1 MSVWPEVKEN
11 LKALLRKIL
20 HKEWQEIWIMDTKG
34 RRLYKKKNWYIL
46 KELSV
51 VEIGRGHNNQAKTS
65 LRTECMT
72 VLNWSDSDLCESCGE
87 KETVEHVIYN
97 CKRNGEERKELITYL
112 NIKGKKTWN
121 IYWDMSLIY
130 PSVQYSTG
138 LNARI

>member
-51 VEIGRGHNNQAKTS
+51 VEIGRGHNN
-65 LRTECMT
+65 
-72 VLNWSDSDLCESCGE
+72 
-87 KETVEHVIYN
+87 
-97 CKRNGEERKELITYL
+97 
-112 NIKGKKTWN
+112 
-121 IYWDMSLIY
+121 
-130 PSVQYSTG
+130 
-138 LNARI
+138 

>member
-1 MSVWPEVKEN
+1 
-11 LKALLRKIL
+11 
-20 HKEWQEIWIMDTKG
+20 
-34 RRLYKKKNWYIL
+34 
-46 KELSV
+46 
-51 VEIGRGHNNQAKTS
+51 
-65 LRTECMT
+65 MT

-97 CKRNGEERKELITYL
+97 CKRNGEERKELITFL